1 MANEIEKWK
10 REFLEYIEIEKGRS
24 LKTVENYNHYLSRFF
39 EFSKI
44 SSPKDITE
52 EKVREF
58 RLTLN
63 RQNGRKVK
71 GQQSATMK
79 KNTQNYYLIALR
91 SFLKYLLKKNIT
103 SLRPDTI
110 ELAKTPGRQIDP
122 VSSSELERLLS
133 APNGSTVADLRDKAL
148 LELFF
153 STGLRLAELCS
164 LNRDLDLSKDEFSIR
179 GKGEK
184 VRVVFLSE
192 EAKSAIKTYLSKR
205 DDMEE
210 AMFVQ
215 LSKNKT
221 SDKDLRLTP
230 RSIQRIVK
238 KYAIKAGIS
247 KNVTPHML
255 RHSFATDLLQNGA
268 DIRSVQM
275 MLGHANIATTQVYTH
290 VTDRQLQE
298 IHKKFHGKK
307 N

>member
-1 MANEIEKWK
+1 MANEIERWK

-71 GQQSATMK
+71 GQQGATMK

-110 ELAKTPGRQIDP
+110 ELAKTAGRQIDP

>member
-1 MANEIEKWK
+1 MANEIERWK

-122 VSSSELERLLS
+122 VSSGELERLLA
-133 APNGSTVADLRDKAL
+133 APNGSSISDLRDKAL

-184 VRVVFLSE
+184 VRVVFLSS
-192 EAKSAIKTYLSKR
+192 EAKSAIKAYLSKR
-205 DDMEE
+205 GDMEE
-210 AMFVQ
+210 AMFIQV
-215 LSKNKT
+215 SNNKT
-221 SDKDLRLTP
+221 SEKDLRLTP

-307 N
+307 Q

>member
-1 MANEIEKWK
+1 MANEIERWK